1 MIAKVNECHINQ
13 RHVTSTPFHPRT
25 LASHAVTASNRRT
38 MASRRRLREKEPAR
52 PTGLPL

>member
-25 LASHAVTASNRRT
+25 PAGSVALANYT
-38 MASRRRLREKEPAR
+38 
-52 PTGLPL
+52 